1 LGGPYVLLFS
11 FVGLSVLAWA
21 VMQGVAEM
29 LCLWPISGALTEFVK
44 AFVDDDLGT
53 AVGIAYWYVEL
64 RMEKP
69 LGFVPSIMVLLDV
82 L

>member
-1 LGGPYVLLFS
+1 
-11 FVGLSVLAWA
+11 
-21 VMQGVAEM
+21 MQGVAEM